1 MMMRKLFFAVALAL
15 VNLVSPAQSL
25 RSNVRSSESK
35 AELNSSF
42 AESRRT
48 SMKNNMDPSVK
59 PGDDFWQYAVGGWLK
74 ANPLDAQHPENGAFT
89 ELYELNNERINKL
102 ILAYAGKKDLPQG
115 SDGQKIGALYRLYMD
130 SVGRNRMGYEPI
142 MPYLK
147 QVREVKTRDEAL
159 RLMYALD
166 AKGFNTAPFGLSLS
180 LNPFNSSEYMMF
192 AGHGG
197 ASLPKEYYDQP
208 NEQQQATVAA
218 VKSLN
223 KDFLKMVGYSEAA
236 AEQKMQ
242 AAWAI
247 EYRIG
252 MKTLDQV
259 ARRDPMATNHP
270 MSWEQL
276 LGDFKG
282 IDYVAYRDALGLP
295 KDIDVVNVGEFDALH
310 EVEKVLAETS
320 VEDLKSYME
329 LHVIDAYSDFLSD
342 AFTDRAFEASK
353 VISGVQEQQPRWK
366 RAVATIS
373 GNLGET
379 IGKLYVKEYFPES
392 SKQRV
397 YRLVKD
403 LQQAFEDRL
412 KENTWMSDSTKAKA
426 LEKLHAM
433 HINVG
438 YPDKW
443 QDMEKFVDIRETEN
457 LVENFIRIKQE
468 SRQAGLRKYW
478 HQPVDKTM
486 MPCSPQTVNA
496 FYHPLFNSINFPAAI
511 LQPPF
516 FDPEADYVCNY
527 GAIGTVIGHE
537 MTHGFDDQGCQ
548 FDKDGNLA
556 NWWTADDKARYD
568 ERTKVIADWFSE
580 QEAVPGLK
588 VKAASEREQN
598 GTSSDSAEREQAPL
612 KVNGQKTLGENVSDN
627 GGLKIAYRA
636 YKNRMASEPLGN
648 VDGFTPDQRFYLAYA
663 RVWACNSTPE
673 YTAMLVNS
681 DVHSPARLR
690 VMAALPMIDT
700 WYEAFGIQP
709 TDKMFI
715 PKEKRALVW

>member
-1 MMMRKLFFAVALAL
+1 MIKKVFFAAALAL
-15 VNLVSPAQSL
+15 VSLASSAQNLRA
-25 RSNVRSSESK
+25 
-35 AELNSSF
+35 
-42 AESRRT
+42 
-48 SMKNNMDPSVK
+48 NMDPSVK
-59 PGDDFWQYAVGGWLK
+59 PGDDFWQYAVGEWLK

-89 ELYELNNERINKL
+89 DLNELNNDRINKL
-102 ILAYAGKKDLPQG
+102 IMAYAEKKDLPQG

-130 SVGRNRMGYEPI
+130 SVSRNKMGYEPI
-142 MPYLK
+142 MPYLR
-147 QVREVKTRDEAL
+147 QVREVQTREETL
-159 RLMYALD
+159 KLMYALD

-180 LNPFNSSEYMMF
+180 LNPFNSSEFMMH

-197 ASLPKEYYDQP
+197 TSLPKEYYDQP

-218 VKSLN
+218 IKSLN
-223 KDFLKMVGYSEAA
+223 KDYLKMVGYSDAA

-270 MSWEQL
+270 MPWEQFL
-276 LGDFKG
+276 NDFKG

-295 KDIDVVNVGEFDALH
+295 KDIDVVNVGQFDALH

-329 LHVIDAYSDFLSD
+329 LHVIQAYSGFLSD
-342 AFTDRAFEASK
+342 AFNDRAFEASK

-366 RAVATIS
+366 RAVSTIS
-373 GNLGET
+373 ESLGET
-379 IGKLYVKEYFPES
+379 IGKLYVKDYFPET

-443 QDMEKFVDIRETEN
+443 QDMEKFVDIRESEN
-457 LVENFIRIKQE
+457 LVENFIRIRQE
-468 SRQAGLRKYW
+468 SRQAELRKYW

-516 FDPEADYVCNY
+516 FDPEADYVSNY
-527 GAIGTVIGHE
+527 GAIGAVIGHE

-588 VKAASEREQN
+588 V
-598 GTSSDSAEREQAPL
+598 
-612 KVNGQKTLGENVSDN
+612 NGQKTLGENVSDN

-636 YKNRMASEPLGN
+636 FENRMKQEPLGI
-648 VDGFTPDQRFYLAYA
+648 VEGFTPAQRFYLAYA

-700 WYEAFGIQP
+700 WYEAFGIKS
-709 TDKMFI
+709 DAKMFI
-715 PKEKRALVW
+715 PMEKRALVW

>member
-1 MMMRKLFFAVALAL
+1 MIRKMFFAVALAF
-15 VNLVSPAQSL
+15 VSMAGTAQNLRA
-25 RSNVRSSESK
+25 
-35 AELNSSF
+35 
-42 AESRRT
+42 
-48 SMKNNMDPSVK
+48 NMDPSVK
-59 PGDDFWQYAVGGWLK
+59 PGDDFWQYAVGEWLK
-74 ANPLDAQHPENGAFT
+74 ANPLDAQHPENGAFV
-89 ELYELNNERINKL
+89 ELYELNNDRINKL
-102 ILAYAGKKDLPQG
+102 ILAYAEKQDQPQG

-130 SVGRNRMGYEPI
+130 SISRNKMGYEPI
-142 MPYLK
+142 MPYLR
-147 QVREVKTRDEAL
+147 QVREVQTRDEAL
-159 RLMYALD
+159 RLMYDLD
-166 AKGFNTAPFGLSLS
+166 AKGFNTAPFGLGLS

-218 VKSLN
+218 IKSLN
-223 KDFLKMVGYSEAA
+223 KDYLKMVGYSDAA

-242 AAWAI
+242 AAWDI

-270 MSWEQL
+270 MPWEQL
-276 LGDFKG
+276 LTDFKG
-282 IDYVAYRDALGLP
+282 IDYVGYRDALSLP

-329 LHVIDAYSDFLSD
+329 LHVIQAYSGFLSD
-342 AFTDRAFEASK
+342 AFTDRAFEANK
-353 VISGVQEQQPRWK
+353 VITGVQEQQPRWK
-366 RAVATIS
+366 RAVSTIS
-373 GNLGET
+373 GSLGET
-379 IGKLYVKEYFPES
+379 IGKLYVKDYFPET

-426 LEKLHAM
+426 LEKLHTI

-443 QDMEKFVDIRETEN
+443 EDMEKFIDIRENEN

-468 SRQAGLRKYW
+468 SRQAELRKYW
-478 HQPVDKTM
+478 HQPVDKTL

-516 FDPEADYVCNY
+516 FDPENDYVCNY
-527 GAIGTVIGHE
+527 GAIGAVIGHE

-568 ERTKVIADWFSE
+568 ERTKVVADWFSE
-580 QEAVPGLK
+580 QEAVPG
-588 VKAASEREQN
+588 
-598 GTSSDSAEREQAPL
+598 L

-636 YKNRMASEPLGN
+636 FENRMKQAW
-648 VDGFTPDQRFYLAYA
+648 T
-663 RVWACNSTPE
+663 
-673 YTAMLVNS
+673 
-681 DVHSPARLR
+681 
-690 VMAALPMIDT
+690 
-700 WYEAFGIQP
+700 
-709 TDKMFI
+709 
-715 PKEKRALVW
+715 

>member
-1 MMMRKLFFAVALAL
+1 MRKLLFAVALAL
-15 VNLVSPAQSL
+15 VSLASTAQ
-25 RSNVRSSESK
+25 
-35 AELNSSF
+35 
-42 AESRRT
+42 T
-48 SMKNNMDPSVK
+48 SMKINMDPSVK

-89 ELYELNNERINKL
+89 DLYELNNERINKL
-102 ILAYAGKKDLPQG
+102 ILAYAEKKDLPQG

-130 SVGRNRMGYEPI
+130 SVSRNRMGYEPI
-142 MPYLK
+142 MPYLR
-147 QVREVKTRDEAL
+147 QVREVQTRDEAL
-159 RLMYALD
+159 RLMYELD
-166 AKGFNTAPFGLSLS
+166 AKGFNAAPFGLSLS
-180 LNPFNSSEYMMF
+180 LNPFNSSEYLMF

-276 LGDFKG
+276 
-282 IDYVAYRDALGLP
+282 
-295 KDIDVVNVGEFDALH
+295 
-310 EVEKVLAETS
+310 
-320 VEDLKSYME
+320 
-329 LHVIDAYSDFLSD
+329 
-342 AFTDRAFEASK
+342 
-353 VISGVQEQQPRWK
+353 PRWK

-373 GNLGET
+373 GSLGET
-379 IGKLYVKEYFPES
+379 IGKLYVKEFFPES

-397 YRLVKD
+397 YRMVKD

-443 QDMEKFVDIRETEN
+443 QDMEKFIDIRETEN

-527 GAIGTVIGHE
+527 GAIGAVIGHE

-548 FDKDGNLA
+548 FDKDGNLK
-556 NWWTADDKARYD
+556 NWWTAEDKARYD

-580 QEAVPGLK
+580 QEAVPG
-588 VKAASEREQN
+588 
-598 GTSSDSAEREQAPL
+598 L

-636 YKNRMASEPLGN
+636 YKNRMASEPLSD
-648 VDGFTPDQRFYLAYA
+648 VEGFTPDQRFYLAYA

-673 YTAMLVNS
+673 YIAMLVNS

>member
-1 MMMRKLFFAVALAL
+1 MIRKVFFAAAMALI
-15 VNLVSPAQSL
+15 NLASTAQNL
-25 RSNVRSSESK
+25 K
-35 AELNSSF
+35 Q
-42 AESRRT
+42 
-48 SMKNNMDPSVK
+48 NMDPSVK

-74 ANPLDAQHPENGAFT
+74 ANPLDAQHPENGAFVD
-89 ELYELNNERINKL
+89 LYELNNDRINKL
-102 ILAYAGKKDLPQG
+102 VMAYAEKKDLPQG

-130 SVGRNRMGYEPI
+130 SIGRNKMGYEPI

-147 QVREVKTRDEAL
+147 QVREVQSRDEAL

-180 LNPFNSSEYMMF
+180 LNPFNSAEYMMH

-223 KDFLKMVGYSEAA
+223 KDYLKMVGYSDAA

-242 AAWAI
+242 AEWAI
-247 EYRIG
+247 EYKIG

-259 ARRDPMATNHP
+259 ARRDPMATNHLMP
-270 MSWEQL
+270 WEQL
-276 LGDFKG
+276 ITDFKG
-282 IDYVAYRDALGLP
+282 INWAAYRDAMGLP
-295 KDIDVVNVGEFDALH
+295 KDIDVVNVGQLDALH
-310 EVEKVLAETS
+310 EVEKMLAETS

-329 LHVIDAYSDFLSD
+329 LHVIQAYASFLSD
-342 AFTDRAFEASK
+342 AFIDRAFEANK
-353 VISGVQEQQPRWK
+353 VITGVQEQQPRWK

-373 GNLGET
+373 ESLGET
-379 IGKLYVKEYFPES
+379 IGKLYVKDYFPET

-443 QDMEKFVDIRETEN
+443 QDMEKFIDIRETEN
-457 LVENFIRIKQE
+457 LVENFIRINQE
-468 SRQAGLRKYW
+468 ARQAQLRKYW

-516 FDPEADYVCNY
+516 FDSDADYVSNY
-527 GAIGTVIGHE
+527 GAIGAVIGHE

-556 NWWTADDKARYD
+556 NWWTADDKTRYD

-580 QEAVPGLK
+580 QEAVPG
-588 VKAASEREQN
+588 
-598 GTSSDSAEREQAPL
+598 L

-636 YKNRMASEPLGN
+636 VENRMKQEPLGT
-648 VDGFTPDQRFYLAYA
+648 VDGFTPAQRFYLAYA

-700 WYEAFGIQP
+700 WYEAFGIKS
-709 TDKMFI
+709 DAKMFLS
-715 PKEKRALVW
+715 KEKRALVW

>member
-1 MMMRKLFFAVALAL
+1 
-15 VNLVSPAQSL
+15 
-25 RSNVRSSESK
+25 
-35 AELNSSF
+35 
-42 AESRRT
+42 
-48 SMKNNMDPSVK
+48 MDPSVK

-89 ELYELNNERINKL
+89 DLYELNNERINEL
-102 ILAYAGKKDLPQG
+102 ILAYAEKKDLPQG
-115 SDGQKIGALYRLYMD
+115 SDGQKIGALYLLYMD
-130 SVGRNRMGYEPI
+130 SVSRNRMGYEPI
-142 MPYLK
+142 MPYLR
-147 QVREVKTRDEAL
+147 QVREVQTRDEAL
-159 RLMYALD
+159 RLMYELD
-166 AKGFNTAPFGLSLS
+166 AKGFNAAPFGLSLS
-180 LNPFNSSEYMMF
+180 LNPFNSSEYLMF

-276 LGDFKG
+276 LNDFKG

-295 KDIDVVNVGEFDALH
+295 KDIDVVNVGEFDAIH

-329 LHVIDAYSDFLSD
+329 LHVINAYASLLSD

-353 VISGVQEQQPRWK
+353 VINGVQEQQPRWK

-373 GNLGET
+373 GSLGET
-379 IGKLYVKEYFPES
+379 IGKLYVKEFFPES

-397 YRLVKD
+397 YRMVKD

-443 QDMEKFVDIRETEN
+443 QDMEKFIDIRETEN

-527 GAIGTVIGHE
+527 GAIGAVIGHE

-548 FDKDGNLA
+548 FDKDGNLK
-556 NWWTADDKARYD
+556 NWWTAEDKARYD
-568 ERTKVIADWFSE
+568 ERTKVIADRFSE
-580 QEAVPGLK
+580 QEAVPG
-588 VKAASEREQN
+588 
-598 GTSSDSAEREQAPL
+598 L

-636 YKNRMASEPLGN
+636 YKNRMASEPLSD
-648 VDGFTPDQRFYLAYA
+648 VEGFTPDQRFYLAYA

-673 YTAMLVNS
+673 YIAMLVNS